1 MTLEEYNYII
11 DNKLLGACTEEE
23 IQQVY
28 AIAFGDEFMEQDDND
43 KGKIQELEQ
52 C

>member
-11 DNKLLGACTEEE
+11 DNKLLGACTAEE

-28 AIAFGDEFMEQDDND
+28 AIAFGDDYMSQDDDD
-43 KGKIQELEQ
+43 KGNIQEIEE
-52 C
+52 